1 MSQRLVSKVI
11 LNKYVLVLS
20 QSFSESQKVICGA
33 ATARAGSPQRLYL
46 DLGASITSWPEDR
59 NTLLYFWGVQ
69 ISDK

>member
-46 DLGASITSWPEDR
+46 DLGASITS
-59 NTLLYFWGVQ
+59 
-69 ISDK
+69 